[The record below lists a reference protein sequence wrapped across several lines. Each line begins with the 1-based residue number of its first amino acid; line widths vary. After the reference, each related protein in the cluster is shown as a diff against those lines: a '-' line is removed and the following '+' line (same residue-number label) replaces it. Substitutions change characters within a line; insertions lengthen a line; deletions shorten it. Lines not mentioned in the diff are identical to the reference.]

1 MRSGKTKK
9 STVIARY
16 PGQRILI
23 GDGLFVRVSQVEGKR
38 VYVYVESELEIEI
51 RKPEESEDIR
61 DRELGRQSF
70 DFKRIGSKV
79 K

>member
-1 MRSGKTKK
+1 MSKSNNKK

-23 GDGLFVRVSQVEGKR
+23 GEGIFVRVSQVEGKR
-38 VYVYVESELEIEI
+38 VYVYVETELEIDI
-51 RKPEESEDIR
+51 KKPADEEDRR

-70 DFKRIGSKV
+70 DFGSSKV
-79 K
+79 TGK

>member
-1 MRSGKTKK
+1 MNNSQKK

-23 GDGLFVRVSQVEGKR
+23 GEGIFVRVSEVEGKR
-38 VYVYVESELEIEI
+38 VYVYVETDLEIDI
-51 RKPEESEDIR
+51 KKPAAEEDRR

-70 DFKRIGSKV
+70 NFKDNKAKGE
-79 K
+79 

>member
-1 MRSGKTKK
+1 MNNSQKK

-23 GDGLFVRVSQVEGKR
+23 GEGIFVRVSEVEGKR
-38 VYVYVESELEIEI
+38 VYVYVETDLEIDI
-51 RKPEESEDIR
+51 KKPAAEEDRR

-70 DFKRIGSKV
+70 NFKDHKA
-79 K
+79 KDE